1 MWIYKETPSPGRSM
15 QVRFRDTARSNQ
27 VGSFDIDLGFKGW
40 RGIWV
45 SYEECKRYSHS
56 LNSPAEIDRV
66 DFALSHHDT
75 IHIDMLDFV
84 GRMSFQSRD
93 KIVPPFTRFG
103 SRYDSSNFWQ
113 QSYRWSQQ
121 APTALPE
128 TVVASKSLSLT
139 HIESRLKNWYCDERE
154 TTYDFSGEA
163 KKRWDKLV
171 RSIDAAYLEYDR
183 LLFRTLHSGKTVIV
197 GPPLFCRGCKRGTR
211 EYSLKDPTRKFSFVQ
226 MRIMLPLAIEFYLKS
241 RAEEVS
247 RTVKQETTQLSSTN
261 KVDVDRAIERICG
274 NNANR
279 QKKFRE
285 YLESLTKPYTKD
297 QVRKILNDENKK
309 RLERIIKLLDYIED
323 QGWADGSAIGSLD
336 HEMNRGGAG
345 YTHTLFLLKDA
356 LQGNTKYRSR
366 LLNLINTAKWYNDF
380 GEVYQSTFEYSG
392 TTADRMI
399 TIMLF
404 RLMIVLIMPAK
415 SDMEKKER
423 QRDMDALKRWM
434 DNALS
439 INKAFGGVIKPDYT
453 GFHHKTF
460 YASAYAPHAYHT
472 AAQVQYLLE
481 GTDFAL
487 SDESKRNLLEALETM
502 RLVAVKYS
510 TPNSVGGRIVDY
522 SKKILVNILPAYAYI
537 SVSHPS
543 GPLASTPAKEVSVP
557 AVKNVGMFLRLYQ
570 PTDEFVKKYLED
582 GTVNRGKSYM
592 NSLGSLKIMSIVSL
606 LTECC

>member
-45 SYEECKRYSHS
+45 SYGECKRYSHS

-84 GRMSFQSRD
+84 RRMSFQSRD

-171 RSIDAAYLEYDR
+171 SSIDTAYLEYDR
-183 LLFRTLHSGKTVIV
+183 LLFRTLDSGKTVII

-211 EYSLKDPTRKFSFVQ
+211 AYSLKDPTRKFSFVQ

-247 RTVKQETTQLSSTN
+247 RTVTEET
-261 KVDVDRAIERICG
+261 RCG
-274 NNANR
+274 
-279 QKKFRE
+279 
-285 YLESLTKPYTKD
+285 PC
-297 QVRKILNDENKK
+297 
-309 RLERIIKLLDYIED
+309 
-323 QGWADGSAIGSLD
+323 
-336 HEMNRGGAG
+336 H
-345 YTHTLFLLKDA
+345 
-356 LQGNTKYRSR
+356 
-366 LLNLINTAKWYNDF
+366 
-380 GEVYQSTFEYSG
+380 
-392 TTADRMI
+392 
-399 TIMLF
+399 
-404 RLMIVLIMPAK
+404 
-415 SDMEKKER
+415 
-423 QRDMDALKRWM
+423 
-434 DNALS
+434 
-439 INKAFGGVIKPDYT
+439 
-453 GFHHKTF
+453 
-460 YASAYAPHAYHT
+460 
-472 AAQVQYLLE
+472 
-481 GTDFAL
+481 
-487 SDESKRNLLEALETM
+487 
-502 RLVAVKYS
+502 
-510 TPNSVGGRIVDY
+510 
-522 SKKILVNILPAYAYI
+522 
-537 SVSHPS
+537 
-543 GPLASTPAKEVSVP
+543 
-557 AVKNVGMFLRLYQ
+557 
-570 PTDEFVKKYLED
+570 
-582 GTVNRGKSYM
+582 
-592 NSLGSLKIMSIVSL
+592 
-606 LTECC
+606 